1 MKSTSPQMKVVRI
14 EKQSSL
20 TYVSALLESYRGE
33 SVALPTDVNLGLI
46 LPGMNV
52 VETVYCQPGGGWF
65 SEKVAPR
72 TDDTPAQIS
81 LTSGSTGVPAQI
93 LLSHRNLAD
102 VATRLI
108 DVMGLDETIRE
119 YIGVP
124 VTHSFGFARVRAIAA
139 VGGASFLP
147 SDGFRIDELA
157 TMLRRGEVN
166 ALSAVPTLLRLLLN
180 QREQFAD
187 IGRTLRWLEIG
198 SQTISADEKEAVRTL
213 FPNAQIVQHYGM
225 TEASRSTFL
234 SISDVDASSLS
245 SIGRPNGAVE
255 VDVSSQG
262 LIRIRGPH
270 IGQIVK
276 PEGVLPLVDEEGWLQ
291 TRDLGHLENGLLYFD
306 GRADDL
312 INVGGIKVA
321 AALFEERL
329 ISRLRSSVDVAVARG
344 SDALRGETVV
354 VAYAASAKPDAVAL
368 LHREAKNVARET
380 SIGDGFTLLPVSYI
394 PRTETHKVRRGQIT
408 ALFDNRLA
416 VIAPPAQD
424 KAGGVYADEVV
435 AQAFVS
441 VFGESARDDR
451 ASFKSLG
458 GDSLGYVMVA
468 VELEAVLGEL
478 PEDWTDMSIA
488 ALIKLAESRSASS
501 SSPNDIVIQA
511 FVSVFGESARDD
523 GASFKSLG
531 GDSLGYVMVAVELEA
546 VLGELPEDW
555 TGMSIAALIELAEH
569 RASHDPRQATRRLPL
584 NLDTLRA
591 IACVLVVIYHVVGP
605 NAKTGLK
612 LPMSSG
618 WHHFAESFEFIRMP
632 LFTVMAGFLYAAMP
646 ATNEG
651 LTSFL
656 HRRAKILLV
665 PLVTA
670 TIISVVSRDVAY
682 GAGDNLIQA
691 FIHGYMHLWFV
702 YALMIW
708 YIIAGL
714 LDTYVS
720 QSPRFWAT
728 MLFIAPVVWALTPM
742 IEVISLSSALRHFV
756 FFIFGILLYRS
767 PSILL
772 SNKILAVSAILA
784 VTLLLLQQIYLYGI
798 VNLGKLEQPVGFV
811 AGCAIVLV
819 LIRVFPRIKAIES
832 LGVYSFT
839 IYLYHPWAN
848 ALARMALRKLGIPQV
863 PILFSV
869 GLIVGIAL
877 PLLMHR
883 ALLHGPKWLRIPIIG
898 R

>member
-1 MKSTSPQMKVVRI
+1 
-14 EKQSSL
+14 
-20 TYVSALLESYRGE
+20 
-33 SVALPTDVNLGLI
+33 
-46 LPGMNV
+46 
-52 VETVYCQPGGGWF
+52 
-65 SEKVAPR
+65 
-72 TDDTPAQIS
+72 
-81 LTSGSTGVPAQI
+81 
-93 LLSHRNLAD
+93 
-102 VATRLI
+102 
-108 DVMGLDETIRE
+108 
-119 YIGVP
+119 
-124 VTHSFGFARVRAIAA
+124 
-139 VGGASFLP
+139 
-147 SDGFRIDELA
+147 
-157 TMLRRGEVN
+157 
-166 ALSAVPTLLRLLLN
+166 
-180 QREQFAD
+180 
-187 IGRTLRWLEIG
+187 
-198 SQTISADEKEAVRTL
+198 
-213 FPNAQIVQHYGM
+213 
-225 TEASRSTFL
+225 
-234 SISDVDASSLS
+234 
-245 SIGRPNGAVE
+245 
-255 VDVSSQG
+255 
-262 LIRIRGPH
+262 
-270 IGQIVK
+270 VK

-435 AQAFVS
+435 A
-441 VFGESARDDR
+441 
-451 ASFKSLG
+451 
-458 GDSLGYVMVA
+458 
-468 VELEAVLGEL
+468 
-478 PEDWTDMSIA
+478 
-488 ALIKLAESRSASS
+488 
-501 SSPNDIVIQA
+501 QA

-832 LGVYSFT
+832 LGVY
-839 IYLYHPWAN
+839 
-848 ALARMALRKLGIPQV
+848 
-863 PILFSV
+863 
-869 GLIVGIAL
+869 
-877 PLLMHR
+877 
-883 ALLHGPKWLRIPIIG
+883 
-898 R
+898 